1 MRTQDGWPRKLVVD
15 PHLNKHGEM
24 DYDQNALKY
33 TEVAEQL
40 VVFGP
45 GSIDQ
50 AHQAVEWVDIDQL
63 NRAVDIYRT
72 WFTQ

>member
-1 MRTQDGWPRKLVVD
+1 QLADTSPATAEYGS
-15 PHLNKHGEM
+15 
-24 DYDQNALKY
+24 NALKY
-33 TEVAEQL
+33 GEVAEQL

-63 NRAVDIYRT
+63 NRAVNIYRT